1 VSTSSFSSDEIRAAA
16 HVHAELGPDYSDS
29 VVEGFLERVNH
40 EIDARV
46 DARLRSLQ
54 PAPAP
59 ANTQHGLAA
68 QQPAAAPAPAQ
79 PTKDRSVLLAVLSIV
94 AGIPITGIVAGT
106 TNSNAGAEF
115 AILLVVWLA
124 IAAINI
130 AHVRHRP

>member
-1 VSTSSFSSDEIRAAA
+1 VSTSSFTPDEIRAAA

-54 PAPAP
+54 PAPA
-59 ANTQHGLAA
+59 AQHGLAT
-68 QQPAAAPAPAQ
+68 QQPAAAPAPVQ
-79 PTKDRSVLLAVLSIV
+79 PVRDRSVLLAALSII
-94 AGIPITGIVAGT
+94 AGIPITAIVAT
-106 TNSNAGAEF
+106 TGSSGPAEVT
-115 AILLVVWLA
+115 ILLVVWIA
-124 IAAINI
+124 IAVINV

>member
-1 VSTSSFSSDEIRAAA
+1 VSTSSFTPDEIRAAA

-54 PAPAP
+54 PAPA
-59 ANTQHGLAA
+59 AQHGLVS
-68 QQPAAAPAPAQ
+68 QQAAPAPVQ
-79 PTKDRSVLLAVLSIV
+79 PVRDRSVLLAALSII
-94 AGIPITGIVAGT
+94 AGIPITAIVAT
-106 TNSNAGAEF
+106 TGSSGPAEVT
-115 AILLVVWLA
+115 ILLVVWIA
-124 IAAINI
+124 IAVINV

>member
-1 VSTSSFSSDEIRAAA
+1 VSTSSFTPDEIRAAA

-54 PAPAP
+54 PAPA
-59 ANTQHGLAA
+59 AQHGLAS
-68 QQPAAAPAPAQ
+68 QPAAPAPVQ
-79 PTKDRSVLLAVLSIV
+79 PVRDRSVLLAALSII
-94 AGIPITGIVAGT
+94 AGIPITAIVAT
-106 TNSNAGAEF
+106 TGSSGPAEVT
-115 AILLVVWLA
+115 ILLVVWIA
-124 IAAINI
+124 IAVINV